1 MINFLGCSA
10 QAIAVAN
17 GVTTIALLEVFG
29 RTKDSYPRRCAGHS
43 RRVELSV
50 CNCASAF
57 GPLRRRST

>member
-17 GVTTIALLEVFG
+17 GVTTIALLERLVE
-29 RTKDSYPRRCAGHS
+29 RRFLPAPMCGPFS
-43 RRVELSV
+43 EMESSV
-50 CNCASAF
+50 WNRALVF